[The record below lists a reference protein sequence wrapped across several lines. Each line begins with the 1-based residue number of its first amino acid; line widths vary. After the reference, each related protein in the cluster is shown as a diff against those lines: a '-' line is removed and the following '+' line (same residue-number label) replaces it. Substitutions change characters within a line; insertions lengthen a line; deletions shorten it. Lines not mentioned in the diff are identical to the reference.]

1 MNKYSLK
8 KVEELKPY
16 EKNPR
21 VHSEKQVLQLSES
34 IKRFGFT
41 VPILIDENNNIIAGH
56 GRIEASK
63 LLEIK
68 EVPTIEIANLTDEEK
83 KALIIADNQLT
94 LNSNWNEQ
102 FLKEELNFLKDR
114 NFDLDILGF
123 TNEQLESFFTE
134 IKDIPEI
141 TDFNEFGEDIE
152 VEHICPKCNYKW
164 SGSAN

>member
-1 MNKYSLK
+1 MNKYQLK
-8 KVEELKPY
+8 DVASLKPY

-21 VHSEKQVLQLSES
+21 VHSEKQVEQLSES

-41 VPILIDENNNIIAGH
+41 VPILIDEADNIIAGH
-56 GRIEASK
+56 GRLEASK
-63 LLEIK
+63 LLNLK
-68 EVPTIEIANLTDEEK
+68 EVPTIEIANLTEAEK

-94 LNSNWNEQ
+94 LNSNWNE
-102 FLKEELNFLKDR
+102 EFLKDEISLLKDA
-114 NFDLDILGF
+114 NFDLDLLGF
-123 TNEQLESFFTE
+123 STEQLEGFFAD
-134 IKDIPEI
+134 IKELPEM